1 MGVDSSPRGRRGP
14 RAAAGSR
21 ALPHLIVAVLALV
34 SIVVCVFAVQTLSLF
49 VSPMLFLAAVFLE
62 AVFIV
67 VFVYA
72 LARAAT
78 KPSLLLRSLAAS
90 AWEGLEEN
98 PSIVRFRRSRV
109 PAVRWLRGRFRPDT
123 PTGFRLTVT
132 IVVTAIPLWNL
143 AALSIEIASGGAS
156 AVVDRSLPNLM
167 PVVRTSGE
175 TTLFAAGTMVGSPLG
190 LAVVT
195 VVTAVLLWVGRDRFL
210 ALVTVALA
218 VGQAVLCLLVKLVA
232 HRSRPD
238 AALALLHAPLGG
250 YPSAEVTGT
259 VVVYGFVGYLVVRA
273 FRSASVRLLTVGVY
287 VLLVL
292 VVGLSRV
299 YFGAVYATDIW
310 AGVLL
315 GAGVLAAAIGTLEIA
330 TRFPVIR
337 ATLQSIRPSRVILAA
352 PVIGVLVAVLGAPV
366 LVMPRPY
373 AMSQGTSALPSLTA
387 TSLKRLPLYSQNL
400 TGERTEPVSLVFVG
414 TEQQLVSAFRRAGWQ
429 RADPSNAADTLRAFA
444 VGFQGGQY
452 PTAPVTP
459 SFIATEPETVAFQKA
474 TAANTL
480 RRRHHVRIWR
490 TAFTAPDG
498 RQIWEATASYDDGIE
513 LAPSSKLPT
522 HHVAPDIDAE
532 RAYITASL
540 GDGGQLVLLTHPQM
554 GMNSGGDGFFTD
566 GKAELILLP

>member
-1 MGVDSSPRGRRGP
+1 MHASTPERRSTP
-14 RAAAGSR
+14 SRRPR
-21 ALPHLIVAVLALV
+21 ALPHLIAAVIALV
-34 SIVVCVFAVQTLSLF
+34 LIVASVFAVQTLSLF
-49 VSPMLFLAAVFLE
+49 VSPMLFLTAIFLE
-62 AVFIV
+62 TVFIV

-72 LARAAT
+72 LAQAAAR
-78 KPSLLLRSLAAS
+78 PSLLLRSLAAS
-90 AWEGLEEN
+90 AWEGLREN
-98 PSIVRFRRSRV
+98 PYIVRFRQSRV

-123 PTGFRLTVT
+123 PTGIRLTAT
-132 IVVTAIPLWNL
+132 IIVTAIPLWNL
-143 AALSIEIASGGAS
+143 AALSIQSASGGVS
-156 AVVDRSLPNLM
+156 TVVDHSLANLM
-167 PVVRTSGE
+167 PTVRTPGE
-175 TTLFAAGTMVGSPLG
+175 TALFAAATVIGSPLG

-195 VVTAVLLWVGRDRFL
+195 VTAAVLLWVRRDRFL
-210 ALVTVALA
+210 ALMTIASA

-232 HRSRPD
+232 HSSRPD
-238 AALALLHAPLGG
+238 AALALLQAPLGG

-273 FRSASVRLLTVGVY
+273 FRSASVRLLAVAAY

-292 VVGLSRV
+292 TVALSRV
-299 YFGAVYATDIW
+299 YFGTVYATDIW
-310 AGVLL
+310 AGALL
-315 GAGVLAAAIGTLEIA
+315 GTAVLAATIGTLGVA

-337 ATLQSIRPSRVILAA
+337 ATTRSVRPSRVILAA

-366 LVMPRPY
+366 LVMPRPH
-373 AMSQGTSALPSLTA
+373 AVPQSTSALPSLTA

-400 TGERTEPVSLVFVG
+400 TGQRTEPVSLVFVG
-414 TEQQLVSAFRRAGWQ
+414 TEQQLVNVFRTAGWQ

-444 VGFQGGQY
+444 VGFQGGRY

-480 RRRHHVRIWR
+480 RRRHHIRVWR

-498 RQIWEATASYDDGIE
+498 RPIWEATASYDDGIE
-513 LAPSSKLPT
+513 LAPTTKLPT

-540 GDGGQLVLLTHPQM
+540 GVGGRLIPLTHPQM

-566 GKAELILLP
+566 GKAELILLR